1 MQWSDKPNSNKPD
14 SANSIKS
21 NPSDSGS
28 KSNVLKKSN
37 EASLSSDISIL
48 NYIPKQI
55 QFGTPGAALD
65 YLRQKE
71 NGSDFVMSDVLRQT
85 TGVDSIEKMSE
96 ENKIENKVLEKLAEI
111 QSEAYQKAYDLGLE
125 EGQEKAYNQKT
136 NDISYSL
143 AAVEKMMTH
152 LAQLKEEM
160 VRQNE
165 SHIVKL
171 IYDIAKRIALD
182 HIEEKPEIVLSVI
195 KNAIEMA
202 QADEVVNV
210 LICSEQLDFL
220 EQMKNKTGRDS
231 EFLKKVKFQVSDQV
245 TSGGC
250 IIETNFG
257 VVDAR
262 IEERVNKLWSEMKQA
277 LPRVKSPII

>member
-1 MQWSDKPNSNKPD
+1 MQWSNS
-14 SANSIKS
+14 S
-21 NPSDSGS
+21 NPPNPKKPAANNSDSGS

-48 NYIPKQI
+48 NYVPKQF

-65 YLRQKE
+65 YLREKE
-71 NGSDFVMSDVLRQT
+71 KGSDFVMSDVLRQT

-96 ENKIENKVLEKLAEI
+96 ENKIENKVLEKLALI
-111 QSEAYQKAYDLGLE
+111 QSDAYQKAFDLGLL
-125 EGQEKAYNQKT
+125 EGHEKAYNQKT
-136 NDISYSL
+136 NDINHSL
-143 AAVEKMMTH
+143 TELENMMTH
-152 LAQLKEEM
+152 LAHLKEEM
-160 VRQNE
+160 IRQNE

-171 IYDIAKRIALD
+171 VYDIAKRIALD

-202 QADEVVNV
+202 QADEEVNV

-220 EQMKNKTGRDS
+220 EQMKDKAGRDS

-262 IEERVNKLWSEMKQA
+262 IGERVNKLWSEMKQA